1 MLAAGAAAGA
11 LAAKF
16 AVDGIQAAAEQ
27 EQINLKLAK
36 SFESVGLAQDVGK
49 AQEYIDTLQRQTGIA
64 DNELSP
70 ALGTLV
76 SKTGSLSEAQGLLAI
91 AMDTATAK
99 GIPLESITKALA
111 KAQDGNYKSL
121 ATLVP
126 ELDKAALKTGG
137 LESAT
142 DQLQKLFGG
151 TASQQAESF
160 KGKIDRL
167 KIGAGELQEA
177 FGTGFLEGIQ
187 TAMDKLNGDDS
198 LGQTMRDLEPTF
210 QDLGKNLGLLLADLA
225 VITINVQTVMKAMND
240 WKDSIPGLGTALD
253 LLTRGPI
260 RILADALRELNAL
273 MGANATT
280 APFAPG
286 GTSRGGPPVAPGGG
300 NFASTTL
307 GPAPVSSSRTPT
319 VVAPVS
325 GLAKATASQ
334 ALRTSGKVRLLG

>member
-1 MLAAGAAAGA
+1 
-11 LAAKF
+11 
-16 AVDGIQAAAEQ
+16 
-27 EQINLKLAK
+27 
-36 SFESVGLAQDVGK
+36 
-49 AQEYIDTLQRQTGIA
+49 
-64 DNELSP
+64 
-70 ALGTLV
+70 
-76 SKTGSLSEAQGLLAI
+76 
-91 AMDTATAK
+91 
-99 GIPLESITKALA
+99 
-111 KAQDGNYKSL
+111 
-121 ATLVP
+121 
-126 ELDKAALKTGG
+126 
-137 LESAT
+137 
-142 DQLQKLFGG
+142 
-151 TASQQAESF
+151 
-160 KGKIDRL
+160 
-167 KIGAGELQEA
+167 
-177 FGTGFLEGIQ
+177 
-187 TAMDKLNGDDS
+187 
-198 LGQTMRDLEPTF
+198 MRDLEPTF

-307 GPAPVSSSRTPT
+307 GPAPVSSARTPT